1 MEVQPPRCFRSYL
14 RVTNLSRL
22 RSRLGDRGSISA
34 EFAMIAPAFLLLTL
48 AIFELGYMIF
58 VQSVLDG
65 AARDAARLIR
75 TGQVQANANPQT
87 YFQTQLCSEMAKFVG
102 CSSLVYSVQT
112 FASWSSAQTTMSQ
125 PVTRNASGTSTS
137 TGWTPGTASQIVAV
151 QVTYNRS
158 FITPWVI
165 QYLGSSYGTAFL
177 SSTVVFQNEPFPTS
191 S

>member
-1 MEVQPPRCFRSYL
+1 L